1 MKQGSKPMKIITC
14 AVLFLLSMAA
24 SACGATAGSGDG
36 DKRVNI
42 AIQGLNLQTIYPM
55 AAEELGYFDEA
66 GVEVEVIV
74 NKSSGAQAIQGV
86 LGGTYQMFFGG
97 ADSLVAASLGE
108 ENLRIIAAGANSS
121 IWNLIAE
128 KGTSSVKDL
137 KGAKIAV
144 LSDQGLLT
152 QAIRYVLESNGLGDG
167 DATLVPAGNT
177 PQRIAALSS
186 GQVQAAA
193 VSVPQN
199 FTATDDQGAV
209 DLGDLGDLGAPAL
222 VTVALQVDDRWAA
235 ENRADVAKVLE
246 GYKALV
252 NDLYSGA
259 NDAEIVPF
267 FATKLGVEAKYIETA
282 FKRTFREGPS
292 DSKQLPADLAVDM
305 EALKN
310 TAQAFR
316 DFGAIKSDVDVEGL
330 VDTSYLEEI
339 QG

>member
-1 MKQGSKPMKIITC
+1 MKMITC
-14 AVLFLLSMAA
+14 AVLFLLSIAT
-24 SACGATAGSGDG
+24 SACGATGESGDG
-36 DKRVNI
+36 DKTVNI

-66 GVEVEVIV
+66 GVDVKVIV
-74 NKSSGAQAIQGV
+74 NKSSGAQAIQGMI
-86 LGGTYQMFFGG
+86 GGTYQMFFGG

-128 KGTSSVKDL
+128 SGTSSVEDL

-152 QAIRYVLESNGLGDG
+152 QAIRYVLESNGLDDG
-167 DATLVPAGNT
+167 DVTLVPAGNT

-193 VSVPQN
+193 ISVPQN
-199 FTATDDQGAV
+199 FAATDDQGSV

-235 ENRADVAKVLE
+235 ENRAEVAKVLE

-252 NDLYSGA
+252 NDLHSGA

-267 FATKLGVEAKYIETA
+267 FATKLGVEAQYIETA
-282 FKRTFREGPS
+282 FQHTFREGPS
-292 DSKQLPADLAVDM
+292 GGKQLPADLAVDM

-310 TAQAFR
+310 TALAFR